1 MSSPVSHPDFAFMRA
16 RLSHWIALG
25 LGCGLSRTGPGTV
38 GSLGAWAVWVVLLG
52 HLQPMVQGAVIVAGF
67 AIGLWACERCA
78 QDMGVDDHGAI
89 VWDEIIA
96 FWFVLWLAPAGFAS
110 QFIAFVLFRF
120 FDIVKP
126 PPIGWLDRNLRGG
139 LGIMIDDV
147 AAAFMTVFILSIWQA
162 LQ

>member
-1 MSSPVSHPDFAFMRA
+1 
-16 RLSHWIALG
+16 
-25 LGCGLSRTGPGTV
+25 
-38 GSLGAWAVWVVLLG
+38 
-52 HLQPMVQGAVIVAGF
+52 
-67 AIGLWACERCA
+67 
-78 QDMGVDDHGAI
+78 MGVDDHGAI